1 MVEILHLCEDQ
12 LLEHIK
18 NICNKKCVMLKHQS
32 TWEIQDKPNAK
43 YGK

>member
-1 MVEILHLCEDQ
+1 MVEIIHLYEDQ
-12 LLEHIK
+12 LLEQIK

-32 TWEIQDKPNAK
+32 TRDIQDKPNAK